1 MKFYPLAMPTSMST
15 CFETANIIMESRMQ
29 ESRTYGSVSGLRCK
43 A

>member
-1 MKFYPLAMPTSMST
+1 MKFYPLAMSTSMST

-29 ESRTYGSVSGLRCK
+29 ESRTYGSVSGLRCE

>member
-15 CFETANIIMESRMQ
+15 CFETANIIMSRMQ
-29 ESRTYGSVSGLRCK
+29 ESRTYGSVSGLRCE